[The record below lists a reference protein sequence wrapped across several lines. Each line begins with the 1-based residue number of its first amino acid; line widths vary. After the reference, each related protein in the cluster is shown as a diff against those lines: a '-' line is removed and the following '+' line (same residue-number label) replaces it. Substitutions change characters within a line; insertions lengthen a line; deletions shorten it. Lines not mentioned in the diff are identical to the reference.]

1 MVHPVPQPPLRGH
14 SASCQPGLCSA
25 WAQGS
30 RYKDTFLCH
39 LLTDP
44 LDPGIWNGEVPPL
57 LCPGA
62 EQQSGRCSL
71 CRRALPRLCL
81 WGRGTAVRCLRQS
94 SRPTV
99 AQPVPL
105 LVQCP
110 RKPQRNR
117 VTPARPV
124 RLGCCRRY
132 SGHLP
137 ESPAR
142 PGEGSAAHGSK
153 EAPDPTPSGLWGG
166 TGEDTHAWVQPR
178 CHASI
183 PRWGRGR
190 LSLRLKRHLLS
201 AGRRSPPTTGPQEVL
216 DPKGVP
222 ELRVPLGKSPSA
234 QLQQPE
240 PPPPPSYQLLPRLR
254 QHLIKS
260 FSQFESVLALGDAF
274 ECHPGLDR
282 LRQLQGLA
290 RTRSPGAPPCTSHP
304 QGPCGT
310 GTALAT
316 EYRGSFGKSLLPSPS
331 RPSQRCFFDLSCRTA
346 LCLLPFT
353 AKLVMESLF
362 TGHHCHMSTPA
373 HAACRLPGT
382 WQQPHVCGT
391 DKGLPNRMLGA

>member
-1 MVHPVPQPPLRGH
+1 MGSKVGFSGRDSGCCRAHTPAGFLLPCSPRKCLSLPEQCRDFPGARMVHPVPQPPLRGH
-14 SASCQPGLCSA
+14 SASCQLGLCSA

-44 LDPGIWNGEVPPL
+44 LDIWNGEVPPL

-142 PGEGSAAHGSK
+142 PGEGSAAHGR
-153 EAPDPTPSGLWGG
+153 D
-166 TGEDTHAWVQPR
+166 R
-178 CHASI
+178 
-183 PRWGRGR
+183 
-190 LSLRLKRHLLS
+190 
-201 AGRRSPPTTGPQEVL
+201 
-216 DPKGVP
+216 
-222 ELRVPLGKSPSA
+222 KS
-234 QLQQPE
+234 
-240 PPPPPSYQLLPRLR
+240 
-254 QHLIKS
+254 
-260 FSQFESVLALGDAF
+260 V
-274 ECHPGLDR
+274 
-282 LRQLQGLA
+282 
-290 RTRSPGAPPCTSHP
+290 
-304 QGPCGT
+304 
-310 GTALAT
+310 
-316 EYRGSFGKSLLPSPS
+316 
-331 RPSQRCFFDLSCRTA
+331 
-346 LCLLPFT
+346 
-353 AKLVMESLF
+353 V
-362 TGHHCHMSTPA
+362 
-373 HAACRLPGT
+373 
-382 WQQPHVCGT
+382 
-391 DKGLPNRMLGA
+391 